1 MCTTGCAER
10 VYLAQQV
17 AEEACERLLGVHLR
31 HGDAAR
37 PVGRARH
44 LAARLV
50 VADVADLPGGR
61 QRGEDALQP
70 GGKRASASHR
80 ERGGERERERGGRRG
95 RASER
100 VRLSK

>member
-1 MCTTGCAER
+1 M
-10 VYLAQQV
+10 YLAQQV
-17 AEEACERLLGVHLR
+17 AEEACERLLRVHLR

-44 LAARLV
+44 VAARLV

-70 GGKRASASHR
+70 GGERASVSHAERGREKGRR
-80 ERGGERERERGGRRG
+80 ERARERE
-95 RASER
+95 
-100 VRLSK
+100 